1 MTAVAEMKCIHLKI
15 DSNLIAFVNSGERNL
30 TSPSRALGAT
40 VKRKKRSIPSLASA
54 FCPCATLLYAHS
66 EYCYIKYSQSL
77 VLSYEFVEL

>member
-15 DSNLIAFVNSGERNL
+15 DPNLIAFVNSGERNL
-30 TSPSRALGAT
+30 ISPSRALGAT

-66 EYCYIKYSQSL
+66 IDQSQNIATSNIARA
-77 VLSYEFVEL
+77 